1 MSFLKR
7 IIARDSNNDK
17 EVRKVKFTRSMQQ
30 QLKQIIDEL
39 SKFNNFDTIECVKTS
54 HPQYK
59 LYSKWNTFIEE
70 IKIFC
75 EAWNQKENVRTS
87 FERANNILAS
97 YYENGKILDYLERVN
112 RYVDDL
118 VDDEDPI
125 LAFDACYNNYI
136 YFLSHFMNDLKEK
149 NQPQNDSTSACALTD
164 QITNQWIVEHECCKL
179 IFISKIKGIIHTAKL
194 LGSKGIQQTFSVED
208 EKTFR
213 RLTAFAEEYST
224 GSTGYENYIDEDIS
238 SVNNQT
244 EQLKR
249 QISRME
255 EEIQK
260 SEKLYNLLLDT
271 LSEEWFE
278 RMTPKRIERS
288 FETSTELKEY
298 LIQAMGEIN
307 EKILNVYP
315 RV

>member
-1 MSFLKR
+1 MSFLKK
-7 IIARDSNNDK
+7 IIGRDNNNDN
-17 EVRKVKFTRSMQQ
+17 EVRKGKFTRSMQQ
-30 QLKQIIDEL
+30 QLNQIIVEL
-39 SKFNNFDTIECVKTS
+39 GKFNTFDTIECAKAS

-75 EAWNQKENVRTS
+75 ETWNQKENIRAS
-87 FERANNILAS
+87 FDRANNILTS

-118 VDDEDPI
+118 TDDEDPV

-136 YFLSHFMNDLKEK
+136 YFLFHFISDLKEK
-149 NQPQNDSTSACALTD
+149 YQYKNDSTSTCISTD
-164 QITNQWIVEHECCKL
+164 QITNQWIVEHECCNL

-194 LGSKGIQQTFSVED
+194 LGSKGVQQTFSVED

-260 SEKLYNLLLDT
+260 SEKLYNLLLNI
-271 LSEEWFE
+271 LSAEWFE
-278 RMTPKRIERS
+278 RMTPNRIEKS

-298 LIQAMGEIN
+298 LIQALGEIN

-315 RV
+315 RA